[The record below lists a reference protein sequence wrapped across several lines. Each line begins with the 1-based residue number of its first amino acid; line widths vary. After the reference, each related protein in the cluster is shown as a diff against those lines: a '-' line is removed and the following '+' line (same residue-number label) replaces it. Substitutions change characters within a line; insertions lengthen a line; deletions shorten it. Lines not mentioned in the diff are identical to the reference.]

1 MNLELLT
8 MCKSISQSFR
18 PFFSYLLLLVLFAG
32 NVHYMHAQSPEI
44 LTTPGADSLLNRTNQ
59 EAVMHSE
66 LISQKIPGIHSQ
78 SINLQAGWSMFST
91 YIVPLNSSILSLFL
105 PILPQLIV
113 VKNAEGEIYWPEY
126 SVNQLTTFF
135 NTRGYQIMTNNSVV
149 FTITGQV
156 INPASYPINIEQ
168 GWSIIPYL
176 KMTALPIE
184 TMLESIENHILLI
197 KDDQGLLY
205 IPGYNINQI
214 NYMVPGEAYQ
224 IKTNSSCILQYPNN

>member
-66 LISQKIPGIHSQ
+66 LISQKIPGIHSH
-78 SINLQAGWSMFST
+78 SINLPDGWSMFST
-91 YIVPLNSSILSLFL
+91 YIVPLNSSVESLFL
-105 PILPQLIV
+105 SILPQLIV
-113 VKNAEGEIYWPEY
+113 VKNAEGDIYWPEY
-126 SVNQLTTFF
+126 SVNQLTTFS
-135 NTRGYQIMTNNSVV
+135 NTRGYQILMNSSIG

-156 INPASYPINIEQ
+156 INPASYPLNIEQ

-214 NYMVPGEAYQ
+214 NYMLPGEAYQ
-224 IKTNSSCILQYPNN
+224 IKTSSSCILQYPNN